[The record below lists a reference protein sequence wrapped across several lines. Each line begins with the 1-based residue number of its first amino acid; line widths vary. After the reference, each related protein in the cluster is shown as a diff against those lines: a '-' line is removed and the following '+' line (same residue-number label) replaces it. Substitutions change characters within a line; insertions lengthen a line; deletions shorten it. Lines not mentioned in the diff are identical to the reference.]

1 MKLGNKRWLK
11 REVEM
16 LRDMAAEGHTL
27 EEISKRVGRCK
38 KSTRYKLQQLGVKG
52 VKSMTIEDRKIDA
65 FVMPPR
71 PVCPRYSY
79 MPY

>member
-1 MKLGNKRWLK
+1 MKLGNKRWLQS
-11 REVEM
+11 EIAI
-16 LRDMAAEGHTL
+16 LRLMAAQGHTL
-27 EEISKRVGRCK
+27 EEICERVGRDK

-71 PVCPRYSY
+71 PVYPRYSY

>member
-1 MKLGNKRWLK
+1 MKLGNKRWLN
-11 REVEM
+11 REKEM
-16 LRDMAAEGHTL
+16 LRRMAEEGYSL
-27 EEISKRVGRCK
+27 EEICERVGRDK

-71 PVCPRYSY
+71 PVCQRYSY